1 MIAQEREKREA
12 ERKARDKRARIVR
25 EQQELKEAQEQLA
38 RLGQE
43 DKQAAEEEAE
53 KAFQAEL
60 LKRAARSRAQERAE
74 LEKKALFAKCNQ
86 VSGFSAEF
94 VPLNSSVHQV
104 FEAIDTN
111 SDGSLTRAEVIRG
124 LKTSSNVSPLVPSVC
139 C

>member
-60 LKRAARSRAQERAE
+60 LKRAARSRSQE

-86 VSGFSAEF
+86 VGGFSAEF

>member
-60 LKRAARSRAQERAE
+60 LKRAARPRAQERVE
-74 LEKKALFAKCNQ
+74 REFAKCNQ
-86 VSGFSAEF
+86 VGGFSAEF

-111 SDGSLTRAEVIRG
+111 GDGSLTRAEVIRG
-124 LKTSSNVSPLVPSVC
+124 LKISSNVSPLVPSVC